1 MGGIPTAAGTAVA
14 TAAALG
20 YMATALG
27 YMAVAAAECVRKMLL
42 LLLGEREEIGGIVT
56 GSRN

>member
-1 MGGIPTAAGTAVA
+1 VFRF
-14 TAAALG
+14 
-20 YMATALG
+20 
-27 YMAVAAAECVRKMLL
+27 VFVCSVFWVEFQQRWWLL

>member
-1 MGGIPTAAGTAVA
+1 LGGIPTAAGTAVA

-56 GSRN
+56 